1 MDWIHVR
8 LDGPGGIAVEQ
19 QLKSVYIS
27 GMDFE
32 PEERRQ
38 RILPDGMLE
47 IYNRKSQHRPG
58 GIWMRPGSTNILQT
72 EALIHRKTGFMP
84 FPMRFMQRKWH
95 CSKGHRNSFGKPL
108 EGI

>member
-47 IYNRKSQHRPG
+47 IYNR
-58 GIWMRPGSTNILQT
+58 
-72 EALIHRKTGFMP
+72 
-84 FPMRFMQRKWH
+84 
-95 CSKGHRNSFGKPL
+95 
-108 EGI
+108 

>member
-38 RILPDGMLE
+38 RILPMVCWKFITGKV
-47 IYNRKSQHRPG
+47 R
-58 GIWMRPGSTNILQT
+58 IWYTP
-72 EALIHRKTGFMP
+72 K
-84 FPMRFMQRKWH
+84 
-95 CSKGHRNSFGKPL
+95 
-108 EGI
+108 